1 MFKVKND
8 LCPEIWKYIFQLNTD
23 STSKKTFIIPNVNNE
38 YMGKLSL
45 RWFGPVVWE
54 TMLPDYYKNITALET
69 FKEDI
74 KKWVPNNCKCRLCK
88 NYVGKVGFIEI
99 FE

>member
-1 MFKVKND
+1 MFTSKLY
-8 LCPEIWKYIFQLNTD
+8 LCPEILKHIFQLNTD
-23 STSKKTFIIPNVNNE
+23 PTIKKTFLNTKNSE

-45 RWFGPVVWE
+45 RWFGPVVRE
-54 TMLPDYYKNITALET
+54 IMLPESYKNITALEK

-74 KKWVPNNCKCRLCK
+74 KKWVPDNCKCRLCK
-88 NYVGKVGFIEI
+88 NYVDKVGFIER